1 MASFRFPHGAHDMTE
16 VPNKLALHE
25 VRAGGDTGQLADR
38 INASQA
44 GSLPGLLEFQ
54 WLEAGRG
61 YISGR
66 FEIAARHFSPH
77 GLLHGASIVALA
89 DTACGFGCLASL
101 PDGAIGFATGEL
113 KTNFIGAARAGGVS
127 CEARLVHAG
136 RTTQVWDAEI
146 RSETTGKTIALFRC
160 TQMLLYP
167 PATASDRTTPA
178 ERTGERS

>member
-1 MASFRFPHGAHDMTE
+1 MFE
-16 VPNKLALHE
+16 VPDRLDLRE
-25 VRAGGDTGQLADR
+25 VSAGNPASRLVDR

-44 GSLPGLLEFQ
+44 GALPGLLGLQ
-54 WLEAGRG
+54 WIEAERG
-61 YISGR
+61 HIRGR
-66 FEIAARHFSPH
+66 FDIAAKHFSPH

-113 KTNFIGAARAGGVS
+113 KTNFIGAAREGGVS

-146 RSETTGKTIALFRC
+146 RSEATGKTIALFRC

-167 PATASDRTTPA
+167 SATPGDRA
-178 ERTGERS
+178 AQGDRS

>member
-1 MASFRFPHGAHDMTE
+1 MFE
-16 VPNKLALHE
+16 VPDRLDLRE
-25 VRAGGDTGQLADR
+25 IDAGSSANRLVDR

-44 GSLPGLLEFQ
+44 GALPGMLGLQ
-54 WLEAGRG
+54 WIEAEHGHIR
-61 YISGR
+61 GR
-66 FEIAARHFSPH
+66 FDIAAKHFSPH

-101 PDGAIGFATGEL
+101 PAGAIGFATGEL
-113 KTNFIGAARAGGVS
+113 KTNFIGAAREGGVS

-146 RSETTGKTIALFRC
+146 RSETTGKTVALFRC

-167 PATASDRTTPA
+167 PARPGDRAA
-178 ERTGERS
+178 EGDRS

>member
-1 MASFRFPHGAHDMTE
+1 MIEASNT
-16 VPNKLALHE
+16 LALLDVGADGHPN
-25 VRAGGDTGQLADR
+25 QLVDR

-44 GSLPGLLEFQ
+44 GSLPGLLDFH

-66 FEIAARHFSPH
+66 FEIAAKHFSPH
-77 GLLHGASIVALA
+77 GLLHGAGIVALA

-113 KTNFIGAARAGGVS
+113 KTNFIGAARDGGVS
-127 CEARLVHAG
+127 CDARLVHAG

-146 RSETTGKTIALFRC
+146 RSEATGKTIALFRC
-160 TQMLLYP
+160 TQLLLYP
-167 PATASDRTTPA
+167 PAKAGGRIPQ
-178 ERTGERS
+178 GERS

>member
-1 MASFRFPHGAHDMTE
+1 MTE
-16 VPNKLALHE
+16 VPHKLALHE
-25 VRAGGDTGQLADR
+25 IDAGGHAGRLVDR

-44 GSLPGLLEFQ
+44 GSLPGALDFQ

-61 YISGR
+61 QIRGR
-66 FEIAARHFSPH
+66 FEIAAKHFSPH

-101 PDGAIGFATGEL
+101 PDGAIGFATSEL
-113 KTNFIGAARAGGVS
+113 KTNFIGAAREGGVS

-146 RSETTGKTIALFRC
+146 KSETTDKTIALFRC

-167 PATASDRTTPA
+167 PAKTGGHAA
-178 ERTGERS
+178 QGERS

>member
-1 MASFRFPHGAHDMTE
+1 MTE
-16 VPNKLALHE
+16 VPYGLGLREINADDHPN
-25 VRAGGDTGQLADR
+25 QLVDR

-44 GSLPGLLEFQ
+44 GALPGMLGFQ
-54 WLEAGRG
+54 WIEAERGR
-61 YISGR
+61 IRGR
-66 FEIAARHFSPH
+66 FDIAAKHFSPH

-89 DTACGFGCLASL
+89 DTACGFGCFASL

-113 KTNFIGAARAGGVS
+113 KTNFIGAAREGGVS

-160 TQMLLYP
+160 TQMLLYA
-167 PATASDRTTPA
+167 PARAGDRAA
-178 ERTGERS
+178 EGERS

>member
-1 MASFRFPHGAHDMTE
+1 MTE
-16 VPNKLALHE
+16 VPNKLAPHE
-25 VRAGGDTGQLADR
+25 IGAGGQASQLVER

-44 GSLPGLLEFQ
+44 GSLPGLLDFH

-61 YISGR
+61 LIRGR
-66 FEIAARHFSPH
+66 FEIAAKHFSPH

-113 KTNFIGAARAGGVS
+113 KTNFIGAAREGGVS
-127 CEARLVHAG
+127 CAARLVHAG
-136 RTTQVWDAEI
+136 RTTQVWDADVS
-146 RSETTGKTIALFRC
+146 SEATGKTIALFRC

-167 PATASDRTTPA
+167 PAKAGERA
-178 ERTGERS
+178 AQGERT

>member
-1 MASFRFPHGAHDMTE
+1 MTE
-16 VPNKLALHE
+16 VANSLAHRE
-25 VRAGGDTGQLADR
+25 IAAGGQTGPLVER
-38 INASQA
+38 INASLA
-44 GSLPGLLEFQ
+44 GSLPGLLDFQ

-61 YISGR
+61 HIRGR
-66 FEIAARHFSPH
+66 FEIAAKHFSPH

-113 KTNFIGAARAGGVS
+113 KTNFIGVAREGGVS

-146 RSETTGKTIALFRC
+146 RSEATGKTIALFRC

-167 PATASDRTTPA
+167 PGKAGGHAA
-178 ERTGERS
+178 QGERS

>member
-1 MASFRFPHGAHDMTE
+1 MTE
-16 VPNKLALHE
+16 VANNLALRE
-25 VRAGGDTGQLADR
+25 IAAGGQTGPLVDR

-44 GSLPGLLEFQ
+44 GSLPGLLDFQ

-61 YISGR
+61 HIRGR

-113 KTNFIGAARAGGVS
+113 KTNFIGAAHEGGVS

-146 RSETTGKTIALFRC
+146 RSEATGKTIALFRC

-167 PATASDRTTPA
+167 PSKTGGHAAQ
-178 ERTGERS
+178 GERS

>member
-1 MASFRFPHGAHDMTE
+1 MTE

-25 VRAGGDTGQLADR
+25 IGAGSHTGQLVER

-44 GSLPGLLEFQ
+44 GSLPGLLDFQ

-61 YISGR
+61 FIRGR
-66 FEIAARHFSPH
+66 FEIAAKHFSPH

-113 KTNFIGAARAGGVS
+113 KTNFIGAAREGGVS
-127 CEARLVHAG
+127 CAARLVHAG
-136 RTTQVWDAEI
+136 RTTQVWDADVS
-146 RSETTGKTIALFRC
+146 SEATGKTIALFRC

-167 PATASDRTTPA
+167 PAKAGERATQG
-178 ERTGERS
+178 ERT